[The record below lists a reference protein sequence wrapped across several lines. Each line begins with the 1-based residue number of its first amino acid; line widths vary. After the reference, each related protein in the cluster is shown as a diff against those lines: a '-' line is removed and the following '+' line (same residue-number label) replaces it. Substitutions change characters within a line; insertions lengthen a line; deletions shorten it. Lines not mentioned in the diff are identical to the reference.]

1 MVVQTTEAAPMYAYQ
16 IFNHNWVLFYDTAT
30 WSLKKQVRLQDAYWF
45 PAMAVYPDL
54 HAPTVHFD
62 EQVMTMGETRAL
74 SLLDAVKDAD
84 NMVALAVTTAKSAD
98 GNIVR
103 ADVNGLEL
111 QLSGMNLGRTQVMV
125 TTDSNGKIATTTFT
139 VTVTQGPTMGDVNM
153 DGNVDVADVTKLME
167 IILGSLLCDY
177 DRAAGDL
184 DRDGQLTVNDVVMLI
199 DRVLKGD

>member
-1 MVVQTTEAAPMYAYQ
+1 
-16 IFNHNWVLFYDTAT
+16 
-30 WSLKKQVRLQDAYWF
+30 
-45 PAMAVYPDL
+45 MAVYPDL
-54 HAPTVHFD
+54 HAPSVHFD
-62 EQVMTMGETRAL
+62 GQVLTMGETRAL
-74 SLLDAVKDAD
+74 SLLDAVKDVD

-98 GNIVR
+98 GNVVR
-103 ADVNGLEL
+103 AVVNGLEL
-111 QLSGMNLGRTQVMV
+111 QLSGLNLGRTQVMV